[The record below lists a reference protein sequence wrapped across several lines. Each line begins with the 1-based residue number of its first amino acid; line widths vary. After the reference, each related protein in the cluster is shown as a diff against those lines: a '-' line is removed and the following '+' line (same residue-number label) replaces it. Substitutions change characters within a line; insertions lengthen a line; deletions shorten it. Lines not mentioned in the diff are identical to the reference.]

1 MSIDEGTSRCPKCD
15 NCLDSQHD
23 GSIITADIAHQG
35 ERVEEAIGKMRVEV
49 DAARN
54 GMGLYLRLIVGSGV
68 IRDEVLFALRGVQA
82 DGVIK
87 SFEVESAN
95 AGAIKI
101 KLK

>member
-1 MSIDEGTSRCPKCD
+1 MLFRS
-15 NCLDSQHD
+15 
-23 GSIITADIAHQG
+23 
-35 ERVEEAIGKMRVEV
+35 
-49 DAARN
+49 
-54 GMGLYLRLIVGSGV
+54 MGLYLRLIVGSGV